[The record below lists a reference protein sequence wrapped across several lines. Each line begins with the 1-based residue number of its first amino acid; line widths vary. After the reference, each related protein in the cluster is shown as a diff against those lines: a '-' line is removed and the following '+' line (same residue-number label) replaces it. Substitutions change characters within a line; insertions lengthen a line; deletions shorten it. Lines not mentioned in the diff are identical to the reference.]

1 MLLSEKC
8 TSIIQNSNILLLI
21 AGIITSS
28 VGASMIPQTISNNG
42 SVYVGSAEEHQAAL
56 QELQLSSYGFKVTM
70 AGLIII
76 GYSITASACI
86 YGYRNIYCR
95 TNVIEESTSSK
106 VQQAPIVQAEP
117 KPLKSILKDTHAF
130 NLQMKIKK
138 WSGNIKLED
147 IV

>member
-8 TSIIQNSNILLLI
+8 TSIIQISNILLLI
-21 AGIITSS
+21 SGIITSS
-28 VGASMIPQTISNNG
+28 VGASMIPQTITNNG
-42 SVYVGSAEEHQAAL
+42 SVYVGSAEEHQADLQAL
-56 QELQLSSYGFKVTM
+56 QFSSYGFKVTM
-70 AGLIII
+70 AGLIIV
-76 GYSITASACI
+76 GYSIIGSGCI
-86 YGYRNIYCR
+86 YCYTSIDCRSNI
-95 TNVIEESTSSK
+95 IK

-138 WSGNIKLED
+138 WSGNTKLED